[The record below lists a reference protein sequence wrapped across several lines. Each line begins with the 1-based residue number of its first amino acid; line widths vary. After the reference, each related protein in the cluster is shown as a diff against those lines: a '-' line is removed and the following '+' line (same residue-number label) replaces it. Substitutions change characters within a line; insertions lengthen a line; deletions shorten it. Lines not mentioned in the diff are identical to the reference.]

1 MTLLKWEHMEQQVAI
16 KSNKSQR
23 LLFYIV
29 KSVCVYRVESDTC
42 LGQFLNGMKDLRV
55 LFLAFPAL

>member
-1 MTLLKWEHMEQQVAI
+1 MKWEHMEQQVAI

-29 KSVCVYRVESDTC
+29 KSVVYTE
-42 LGQFLNGMKDLRV
+42 
-55 LFLAFPAL
+55 